1 MDKHIIASSKYE
13 VILDKSE
20 AFEFCLYVV
29 WDQIKRRKYIWIF
42 LIFIIVVDSFIIPE
56 AALVLGVVIL
66 IAIVLSIVVNYKM
79 FQKMLW
85 NQKWVIWVE
94 NGLVRDIRE
103 NYSEVPCDR
112 VQFFCRTRRLQM
124 FGFMRSARQ
133 IAWYVI
139 PLRMFHNE
147 QERQQFI
154 DQLQHSQMTEQE
166 TEIVPEQEIFHFSY
180 ILNYPTEV
188 FSFDFEGYDIGT
200 DYIEVLNGMLALAKG
215 SCLDSVSNI
224 REDTTKVNW
233 EQGDGKITL
242 YLEWNGQE
250 YTWDMDVYYDWIDS
264 KVIGVLNVLLLEEG
278 TQKLF
283 YMTGD
288 NGQGAIIFFVRQS
301 GRKHFQKKRV

>member
-1 MDKHIIASSKYE
+1 
-13 VILDKSE
+13 
-20 AFEFCLYVV
+20 
-29 WDQIKRRKYIWIF
+29 
-42 LIFIIVVDSFIIPE
+42 
-56 AALVLGVVIL
+56 
-66 IAIVLSIVVNYKM
+66 
-79 FQKMLW
+79 
-85 NQKWVIWVE
+85 
-94 NGLVRDIRE
+94 
-103 NYSEVPCDR
+103 
-112 VQFFCRTRRLQM
+112 M

-188 FSFDFEGYDIGT
+188 FSFDFEGYDIST

-288 NGQGAIIFFVRQS
+288 NGQGAIIFFCTPEWAETFS
-301 GRKHFQKKRV
+301 EKTGLELWHYEAWMDAQKEYVKDTLREMIS